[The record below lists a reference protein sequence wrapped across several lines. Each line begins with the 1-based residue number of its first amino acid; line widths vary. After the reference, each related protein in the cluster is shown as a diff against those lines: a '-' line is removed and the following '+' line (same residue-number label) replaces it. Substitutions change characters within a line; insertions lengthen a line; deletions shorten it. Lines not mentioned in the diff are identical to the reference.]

1 MNTNRTIDHAAQQ
14 QQPVTHRRPSQLN
27 LTACGPSHTPAPYQQ
42 CALSAEHR
50 GARTRAGRARA
61 ARGAAAAPPPITIHG
76 SFVLRFV
83 IDNRAVQ
90 L

>member
-61 ARGAAAAPPPITIHG
+61 ARAARRRRRRL
-76 SFVLRFV
+76 LRYTV
-83 IDNRAVQ
+83 PSYYD